1 MATDPHA
8 AAYDRI
14 AARFEQ
20 LNAEMPESLVTLGDR
35 VLQHLPPRPRILDVG
50 CGPGRDMAWFEAR
63 EALVTGIDV
72 SAEML
77 ARAGK
82 RTRGPLAQM
91 DMRKLNF
98 AAASFDA
105 VWAIASLLHI
115 PKAEAPTVVSEFRR
129 VVRTG
134 GAVAVAVKRGTGEEW
149 VQSHG
154 GQRFFAYYEPSE
166 LEALLS
172 LADLNAESLDTAPGL
187 DCEWLLALAQP
198 SSP

>member
-8 AAYDRI
+8 AVYDRL

-20 LNAEMPESLVTLGDR
+20 LNAEMPESLVALGER
-35 VLQHLPPRPRILDVG
+35 MLARLPPHPQTLDVG

-63 EALVTGIDV
+63 GASVTGIDV

-77 ARAGK
+77 ARAGTK
-82 RTRGPLAQM
+82 TSGTIVQM
-91 DMRKLNF
+91 DMRQLDF
-98 AAASFDA
+98 ADASYDA

-129 VVRTG
+129 VVKEG
-134 GAVAVAVKRGTGEEW
+134 GVVAVAVKRGTGERWLRRPE
-149 VQSHG
+149 G
-154 GQRFFAYYEPSE
+154 RRFFAYYEPTE
-166 LEALLS
+166 LDSLLAS
-172 LADLNAESLDTAPGL
+172 ADLKTDRIDTAPGL

-198 SSP
+198 KR